1 MGGEFEGRNCV
12 ESLTADEGEDEGGQN
27 LENGK
32 KRAERNSYSGMWAMN
47 DYYSL

>member
-12 ESLTADEGEDEGGQN
+12 ESLTADEGEDEGGKR

-32 KRAERNSYSGMWAMN
+32 KRAFSCNGKRDGIAKQICG
-47 DYYSL
+47 